1 MATDPYIP
9 RADEAFRTFAANFA
23 GNILAAPSTYGLTPA
38 EAAHIMDKFVRF
50 DEAYKV
56 AANPDTRTRPSI
68 AVKDDARH
76 ILQNTISN
84 YSAHIRANLGVT
96 DGDKENIGV
105 RPRNIARNTRRA
117 PTVPPLLQFI
127 GSLPGIDQLLYHHTG
142 TPESK
147 AKPYGVQCLELYR
160 AYSLPGE
167 PRPKKAQAEY
177 FGPFKKNKML
187 VPRDPIEEDRGA
199 QATYWG
205 AWRGFDGTLS
215 PWSLPCSMSL
225 ARVKPGAQTKSQQDE
240 GDMDVRPRLAA

>member
-1 MATDPYIP
+1 
-9 RADEAFRTFAANFA
+9 
-23 GNILAAPSTYGLTPA
+23 
-38 EAAHIMDKFVRF
+38 
-50 DEAYKV
+50 
-56 AANPDTRTRPSI
+56 
-68 AVKDDARH
+68 
-76 ILQNTISN
+76 
-84 YSAHIRANLGVT
+84 
-96 DGDKENIGV
+96 
-105 RPRNIARNTRRA
+105 
-117 PTVPPLLQFI
+117 VPPLLQFI

-240 GDMDVRPRLAA
+240 GDVDVRPRLAA